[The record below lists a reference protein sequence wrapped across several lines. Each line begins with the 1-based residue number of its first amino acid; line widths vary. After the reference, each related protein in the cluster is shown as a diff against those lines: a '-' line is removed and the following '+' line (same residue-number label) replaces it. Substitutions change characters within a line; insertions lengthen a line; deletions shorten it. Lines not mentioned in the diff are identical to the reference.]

1 MNILAQRQTLT
12 WRFSL
17 GSMLILVLGMSLLG
31 AWVSRALEQG
41 ILHSTA
47 NANSLYIHALME
59 PLLPEL
65 ARAPTISK
73 DTVALL
79 DRHFHTSALKQQVID
94 FRIWGPNGLIL
105 YDSRAPIA
113 GHVFPVEQAQV
124 DAWAGEDSANIKTFG
139 ADDPSGVTEV
149 VDHVLENYS
158 PIRDDSSGRIVA
170 VTELYQSGDELQQSV
185 TAAQVS
191 SWFALAAIMVMIY
204 LLLIGF
210 VRRAGST
217 IAAQQSVLST
227 QVTRLQVLLAQNQE
241 LADRVRRSASRRS
254 EITERYLRRISAD
267 LHDGPAQDI
276 SIALLCFDRSCA
288 TPDGADGGEVE
299 PHIVAKN
306 RKIVQ
311 EALQRG
317 LAELRAISSGL
328 GLPELE
334 QLTPHATVTRVVAMH
349 EQRTGTNVDLFVGD
363 LPEHACLTTK
373 LALYRV
379 IQEALSNAYRYAGGR
394 GQAVDLQAGPGALT
408 LHVYDSGPGFDV
420 RRPIDGT
427 THLGIAG
434 MRERVQSM
442 GGEFVLDSTPT
453 RGTHIIAH
461 LPLTAA
467 EELGDG

>member
-1 MNILAQRQTLT
+1 
-12 WRFSL
+12 
-17 GSMLILVLGMSLLG
+17 MLILVLGMCLLG
-31 AWVSRALEQG
+31 AWVSRALEQS
-41 ILHSTA
+41 ILHSAAKA
-47 NANSLYIHALME
+47 NALYIHALME

-65 ARAPTISK
+65 ARAPILSK

-79 DRHFHTSALKQQVID
+79 DRHFHTSALKQQVLD

-105 YDSRAPIA
+105 YDSSAPIA
-113 GHVFPVEQAQV
+113 GRLFPVEQAQV
-124 DAWAGEDSANIKTFG
+124 AAWAGENSANIETFG
-139 ADDPSGVTEV
+139 ADDPSGAIKL

-191 SWFALAAIMVMIY
+191 SWFVLAGIMLLIY

-241 LADRVRRSASRRS
+241 LANTVRQSAGRRS

-288 TPDGADGGEVE
+288 TSDGEEVE
-299 PHIVAKN
+299 PKVAAKN

-311 EALQRG
+311 EALQRA
-317 LAELRAISSGL
+317 LAELRTVSSGL

-334 QLTPHATVTRVVAMH
+334 QLTLGDTVTRVVAMH
-349 EQRTGTNVDLFVGD
+349 EQRTGTKVDLCVGE

-373 LALYRV
+373 LTLYRV
-379 IQEALSNAYRYAGGR
+379 TQEALSNAYRYAGGR
-394 GQAVDLQAGPGALT
+394 GQAVELQAGPDTLT
-408 LHVYDSGPGFDV
+408 LRVYDSGPGFDV
-420 RRPIDGT
+420 RRPIDGM

-434 MRERVQSM
+434 MRARVQSM
-442 GGEFVLDSTPT
+442 GGDFVLDSAPV
-453 RGTHIIAH
+453 RGTQIVVH
-461 LPLTAA
+461 LPLGAA